1 MKKVILTA
9 LILLALSLLA
19 GYLKLTQVY
28 DQAIAQEPK
37 SYLLEVKSGDTMN
50 AVLDQLAQNGLL
62 DNPQW
67 VKWISRF
74 YKMGAKIKTGEYV
87 VHSQLSVED
96 LFNLLSSGKS
106 KGRYLTIPEGY
117 NIFEIAQIFEREKLM
132 SAKDFLAYA
141 THASTVNKLLPH
153 YAASLEGYLFPETYQ
168 ITKQTKGPQ
177 LIDKMVHTFF
187 ARFEPLKDLTQQKG
201 WSLHQLTT
209 LASII
214 EKETGATWERPIIS
228 KVFHNRL
235 EKKMRLQ
242 TDPTILYAKAL
253 LTGQYVIKIT
263 RADLKMEHPYNTYF
277 INGLPP
283 GPIANP
289 GFEALQA
296 ALQPDPNSRSL
307 FFVSRNDGTH
317 IFSEQ
322 LKDHNAAVQT
332 FQKDPKAREGKSW
345 RDLQNKK
352 GSH

>member
-1 MKKVILTA
+1 MKKA
-9 LILLALSLLA
+9 LFFSLLVL
-19 GYLKLTQVY
+19 GLTFFAVY
-28 DQAIAQEPK
+28 FKFKQLYSQPIAQEAK
-37 SYLLEVKSGDTMN
+37 SYQLEVKSGDTIN
-50 AVLDQLAQNGLL
+50 VIIEQLSQQGLI
-62 DNPQW
+62 DHPQS
-67 VKWISRF
+67 VRWIAKYF
-74 YKMGAKIKTGEYV
+74 KVGAKIKTGDYL
-87 VHSQLSVED
+87 VHSQLTVED
-96 LFNLLSSGKS
+96 LFNLISSGKS

-117 NIFEIAQIFEREKLM
+117 NIFEIAQIFEKENLM
-132 SAKDFLAYA
+132 TAKEFLTYVTEAH
-141 THASTVNKLLPH
+141 TINRLLPH

-168 ITKQTKGPQ
+168 ITKHTKGPQ
-177 LIDKMVHTFF
+177 LIDKMVLTFF
-187 ARFEPLKDLTQQKG
+187 ARFESLKQKSQQKG

-214 EKETGATWERPIIS
+214 EKETGAAWERPIIS

-235 EKKMRLQ
+235 DKKMRLQ

-253 LTGQYVIKIT
+253 LSGQYLIRIT
-263 RADLKMEHPYNTYF
+263 RQDLQLEHPYNTYY

-289 GFEALQA
+289 GFDSLKA
-296 ALQPDPNSRSL
+296 ALEPDPQSKAL

-322 LKDHNAAVQT
+322 LKDHNAAVQI

-352 GSH
+352 GSD